1 MLAPAAVSTAQAK
14 CVVQLPVLR
23 NRCVRSLHHHIQN
36 VAHHSPANFRDMS
49 ISAATYI
56 CTHCGDAKH
65 RGAPMKGGAPSK
77 LTLALVG
84 WQSCKQGG
92 QHSFWFMSVNDSSM
106 FALKCADMQTV
117 QG

>member
-1 MLAPAAVSTAQAK
+1 
-14 CVVQLPVLR
+14 
-23 NRCVRSLHHHIQN
+23 
-36 VAHHSPANFRDMS
+36 
-49 ISAATYI
+49 
-56 CTHCGDAKH
+56 
-65 RGAPMKGGAPSK
+65 MKGGAPSK